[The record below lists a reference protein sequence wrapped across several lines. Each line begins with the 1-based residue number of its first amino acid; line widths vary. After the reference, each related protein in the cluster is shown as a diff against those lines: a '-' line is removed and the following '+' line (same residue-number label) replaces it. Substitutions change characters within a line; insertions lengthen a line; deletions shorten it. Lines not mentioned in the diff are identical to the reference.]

1 MTGPTP
7 SRPNGHVLPAPVLH
21 PHAIVAI
28 AIAIAITM
36 TIAIAIATRRAA
48 VRCGAEGYFPTS
60 WLLFER
66 KTLLKTYAARLDAA
80 VARHNRTVHT
90 QGPPLQLAAART

>member
-1 MTGPTP
+1 M
-7 SRPNGHVLPAPVLH
+7 PAPVLH

-28 AIAIAITM
+28 AIAVDSAIAS
-36 TIAIAIATRRAA
+36 AIAIITASAPGCGA
-48 VRCGAEGYFPTS
+48 VRCRAVGHFPTS

-66 KTLLKTYAARLDAA
+66 KTLLKIDAARLHAA